1 MFCFVWLYLAGM
13 TFWLESS
20 LQLDISI
27 GICLLAALAAALLQ
41 QLAAGGWSENGAG
54 RRWIGI
60 LSWCGAL
67 AVIALAAHQMWL
79 SGIHQICNHAVDML
93 GHRFPYLFSSYAVTV
108 DTSAARYLAV
118 LWVMFLLALAGG
130 YLVRGGNR
138 ILLGM
143 QIVCMLVLQLVTGI
157 GPVQIRSFVLVLCCL
172 IAVWMRGH
180 GEQIA
185 AGRQRL
191 AALQNVIGLA
201 VLAVIVLAAGSLTL
215 GKLVPHGWDGIVGL
229 ESSNRGKNP
238 GSSLRRQ

>member
-1 MFCFVWLYLAGM
+1 MAWNSG
-13 TFWLESS
+13 
-20 LQLDISI
+20 
-27 GICLLAALAAALLQ
+27 
-41 QLAAGGWSENGAG
+41 
-54 RRWIGI
+54 
-60 LSWCGAL
+60 SWCGAL

-118 LWVMFLLALAGG
+118 LWVMLLLALAGG
-130 YLVRGGNR
+130 YLVRSGNR

-157 GPVQIRSFVLVLCCL
+157 GPVQIRSFVPVSCCL

-215 GKLVPHGWDGIVGL
+215 GKLVPQDGTGLSDWKAAAVGKI
-229 ESSNRGKNP
+229 R
-238 GSSLRRQ
+238 GSSLRRTSNEVLPDGSFSGTGFLSAEGGCSADGDDEPAGILLSARLYRK